1 MLKYSDTVSS
11 PSGLAAF
18 QLNVGHVGA
27 AMTLEAPS
35 NETNNVEAYI
45 LINFRPMIYEE
56 EYRILVCSRINVVS
70 FLESQSSLGRNM
82 RRLIRNRKPKEN
94 RPR

>member
-1 MLKYSDTVSS
+1 M
-11 PSGLAAF
+11 
-18 QLNVGHVGA
+18 GHVGA

-45 LINFRPMIYEE
+45 LIDMRLMICEK
-56 EYRILVCSRINVVS
+56 EYGILVCSRIDVVS
-70 FLESQSSLGRNM
+70 CWRSQSSLGRNM
-82 RRLIRNRKPKEN
+82 RRLIRNRKPREN